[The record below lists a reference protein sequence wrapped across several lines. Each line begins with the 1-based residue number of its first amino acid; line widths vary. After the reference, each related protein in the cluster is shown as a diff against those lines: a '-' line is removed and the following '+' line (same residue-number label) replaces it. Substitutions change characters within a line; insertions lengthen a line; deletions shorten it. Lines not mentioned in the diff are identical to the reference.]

1 MKQPLHILFLPS
13 WYPVKADDIG
23 GSFFREQALA
33 LHKKSHK
40 VGVVAPAVI
49 RSLKDVSGI
58 ITKPYGLRI
67 EDDQGIQTY
76 RWHMVNFTPRFNKI
90 NGRRGLNIGEKLF
103 KEYIKNNGLPDI
115 IHVQS
120 LVIAGPLA
128 LLISKKYEI
137 PYVVTEHSSIFAT
150 GNIDKRNIQIFKKT
164 IKASQINIAVSNKFV
179 ELLNEIFSVK
189 DWQYLP
195 NIVND
200 SFLNAQLKCN
210 PDNHFE
216 FISICS
222 LDRNKRIDILIQSF
236 SKAFKGNERVKLKI
250 GGDGPEK
257 NNLVN
262 LMYEEGLSKQVT
274 FLGSLER
281 EQVKKE
287 MASSDAFVLSSEY
300 ETFGVVIIEAMA
312 LGKPV
317 VATRCGGPESIVI
330 PLVGYL
336 VEKNSIDALAEGM
349 TNLYENRDRYSAE
362 DIREYC
368 KNNFSE
374 DVVVNKLV
382 NIYLTALNK
391 SIYDI

>member
-13 WYPVKADDIG
+13 WYPIKADDIG

-33 LHKKSHK
+33 LHKKGHK

-90 NGRRGLNIGEKLF
+90 NERRGLNIGEKLF

-179 ELLNEIFSVK
+179 DLLNEIFSVK